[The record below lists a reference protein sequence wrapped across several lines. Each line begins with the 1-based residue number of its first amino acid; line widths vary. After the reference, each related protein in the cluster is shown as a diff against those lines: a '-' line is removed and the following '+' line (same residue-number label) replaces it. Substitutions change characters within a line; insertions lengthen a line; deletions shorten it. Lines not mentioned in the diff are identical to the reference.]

1 MTANQ
6 FSLHILYDSSG
17 YLGREV
23 PGPPRQLFQEIG
35 LLDGHL
41 TYADSHEVVGST
53 RRALDD
59 FMRLAEPTRGDESGK
74 DVLRFAQKWGVLMLC
89 KTHHLPITHAL
100 FDPTRAF
107 SKDNWKT
114 CDLDDVRTIRRAQGH
129 PLKCEPIAAW
139 RELADRATRTL
150 RLAAQLRNNRE
161 VGTFSDARDD
171 LINRIN
177 WWLELG
183 GGLKLALAESDAESD
198 DEVKEQW
205 PSGLEVQIDHRGF
218 LIGILAAQ
226 IWMAATAADGMM
238 TCAACARPFFEGP
251 AKRPRTGRRAFC
263 KDCGP
268 KAAARFASR
277 DYRAR
282 QKEN

>member
-1 MTANQ
+1 MTVDQ
-6 FSLHILYDSSG
+6 FSLPILYDSSG

-23 PGPPRQLFQEIG
+23 RGGPRQLFQEIG

-41 TYADSHEVVGST
+41 TYADYHEVVGST

-74 DVLRFAQKWGVLMLC
+74 DVLRFAKKWGVLLLC
-89 KTHHLPITHAL
+89 KTHQLPFTHPV
-100 FDPTRAF
+100 FNPEFAF
-107 SKDNWKT
+107 SKDSWKT
-114 CDLDDVRTIRRAQGH
+114 CDVDDVRTIRHAQGR
-129 PLKCEPIAAW
+129 PLNCEPIAAW
-139 RELADRATRTL
+139 RALASKATGTL
-150 RLAAQLRNNRE
+150 QLAAQLRNNRE
-161 VGTFSDARDD
+161 IGTYYEARDD
-171 LINRIN
+171 LIDRIN

-183 GGLKLALAESDAESD
+183 GGLKLVLAESDK
-198 DEVKEQW
+198 VKEQW

-218 LIGILAAQ
+218 LINILAAQ
-226 IWMAATAADGMM
+226 IWMAATATDGMM
-238 TCAACARPFFEGP
+238 TCAACARPFFAGP

-263 KDCGP
+263 EDCGH
-268 KAAARFASR
+268 KAAARFAAR